1 MYCNGKKDTQVLF
14 CLNSLTEGLRPYCVK
29 IHGVDIANENNNSE
43 ARTKAKILHRKYRI
57 IYNQPVG
64 FASSTMTSLSM
75 RLGKHAF
82 SKPLWQVLLF
92 LFTDPW
98 DIQIRFI

>member
-43 ARTKAKILHRKYRI
+43 ARTKAKILQRKYRI
-57 IYNQPVG
+57 IYNQPVR

-75 RLGKHAF
+75 RLRKHAF
-82 SKPLWQVLLF
+82 SKPLWQMLLF